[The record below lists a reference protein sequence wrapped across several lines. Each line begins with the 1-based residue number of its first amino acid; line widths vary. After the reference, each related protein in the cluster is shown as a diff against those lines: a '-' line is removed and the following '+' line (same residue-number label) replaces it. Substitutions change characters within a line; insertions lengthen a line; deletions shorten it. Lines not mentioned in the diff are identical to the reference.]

1 MSMALLVQL
10 QEESKRLA
18 VAGSAVAPG
27 DFRIRKLLPPLEAAA
42 AKSPVFG
49 KLAQSAK
56 AVIDSNEKTASPALL
71 ELATLVNAIL
81 YTQGEVGAP
90 GEMTPIPTTDL
101 GTSNTQTG
109 ARVLRPLMDALSTTG
124 SGRVELVRDAIERG
138 TFRDLRLVKPAL
150 AALDDPYSEIAEL
163 IATKVLPMYG
173 RAIVP
178 DLRATLD
185 LKERGGHLHRL
196 RLLHTLDPEGT
207 REIVRRALEEGSKE
221 IRVVAVECLGTTGP
235 DLAILLEQAKAKA
248 KDVRA
253 AALAALAGATTPAE
267 QVVGVLRQAI
277 DGPDLALCVHAVRDC
292 KLPGIREHVL
302 AQSERQFAETL
313 AQKDV
318 KLQGPAVE
326 RLMLLLSSYEHGGDA
341 KSEAFLLKCFE
352 SVPAMTKIKSTPS
365 GEDFNE
371 RLARV
376 MSRATP
382 VTKQRLVASYATVS
396 DGMLD
401 SVLWAANEILTP
413 EKFFAQF
420 GPVLAPLGKRGKK
433 GADRERA
440 QVLARMLRDLKRLL
454 DRKEVRVP
462 LPAHL
467 GGDDEDVGDVGRPL
481 DPRWIDAAV
490 ETGELW
496 LVCEMATPGHAKV
509 QEFFTKALGEVKP
522 DDVHRVLETMVR
534 IGHPAAIDA
543 IIDAIAK
550 DAKSTRSYMGY
561 WYGPMIV
568 AMPRSAL
575 PRIEALMTTLPDKV
589 VDQLMD
595 SVMELKAKPE

>member
-1 MSMALLVQL
+1 
-10 QEESKRLA
+10 
-18 VAGSAVAPG
+18 
-27 DFRIRKLLPPLEAAA
+27 
-42 AKSPVFG
+42 
-49 KLAQSAK
+49 
-56 AVIDSNEKTASPALL
+56 
-71 ELATLVNAIL
+71 
-81 YTQGEVGAP
+81 
-90 GEMTPIPTTDL
+90 
-101 GTSNTQTG
+101 
-109 ARVLRPLMDALSTTG
+109 
-124 SGRVELVRDAIERG
+124 
-138 TFRDLRLVKPAL
+138 
-150 AALDDPYSEIAEL
+150 
-163 IATKVLPMYG
+163 
-173 RAIVP
+173 
-178 DLRATLD
+178 
-185 LKERGGHLHRL
+185 
-196 RLLHTLDPEGT
+196 
-207 REIVRRALEEGSKE
+207 
-221 IRVVAVECLGTTGP
+221 
-235 DLAILLEQAKAKA
+235 
-248 KDVRA
+248 
-253 AALAALAGATTPAE
+253 
-267 QVVGVLRQAI
+267 
-277 DGPDLALCVHAVRDC
+277 
-292 KLPGIREHVL
+292 
-302 AQSERQFAETL
+302 
-313 AQKDV
+313 
-318 KLQGPAVE
+318 
-326 RLMLLLSSYEHGGDA
+326 
-341 KSEAFLLKCFE
+341 
-352 SVPAMTKIKSTPS
+352 
-365 GEDFNE
+365 
-371 RLARV
+371 
-376 MSRATP
+376 
-382 VTKQRLVASYATVS
+382 
-396 DGMLD
+396 
-401 SVLWAANEILTP
+401 
-413 EKFFAQF
+413 
-420 GPVLAPLGKRGKK
+420 VLAPLGKRGKK